1 MDKLKACIEEIAG
14 GVLLTI
20 RVKPKSK
27 RNSLRFYS
35 MEDPI
40 EILLTEIAQDGRAN
54 KQLFEFLKETLRI
67 KRSSMMLISGPKPS
81 LKTVLVK
88 GANGDQMK
96 KLVSVPAPNS

>member
-67 KRSSMMLISGPKPS
+67 KRSSMMLISGPKSS
-81 LKTVLVK
+81 LKTVLIK
-88 GANGDQMK
+88 GVNGGQMRL
-96 KLVSVPAPNS
+96 LVAVPAPN